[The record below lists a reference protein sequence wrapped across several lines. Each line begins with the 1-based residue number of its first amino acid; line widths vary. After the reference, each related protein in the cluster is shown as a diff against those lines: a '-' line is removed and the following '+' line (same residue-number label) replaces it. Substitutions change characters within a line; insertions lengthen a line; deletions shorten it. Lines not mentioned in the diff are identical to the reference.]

1 MDFISAQKIIANYLT
16 NKIAQDWALWKWA
29 QAWQISFTIENDW
42 SVIFKLTNEQCKHLK
57 MKYNSFSFQNLKNQ
71 TSEQAIRLW
80 SKQVY
85 RKMQVLVADHLLKNQ
100 TKFQCERKK

>member
-1 MDFISAQKIIANYLT
+1 MDFVQTQKIITNYLT
-16 NKIAQDWALWKWA
+16 HKIAQDWSMWKWT
-29 QAWQISFTIENDW
+29 QGWTITFTIEKDW
-42 SVIFKLTNEQCKHLK
+42 SVIFKLSNDLCKHPK

-71 TSEQAIRLW
+71 TSEQAVRLW

-100 TKFQCERKK
+100 KRFQCERNK